1 MPTTRVMA
9 TALPYSL
16 ADDAT
21 HHLTAFVTLKL
32 DPGAADGEL
41 SDFPA
46 AADWVGTLQAGTW
59 ELITDGT
66 AAPLPLTVVPD
77 PDAPADAGAWAATLP
92 PTTPVSGFPAPM
104 VSDATW
110 NSYPANRLS
119 DRAVDLH
126 LATVAAAPTRPPGVL
141 GNPAVAGVLDRMS
154 QVSDTVPL
162 LRRMAEERA
171 GRAEAILRR
180 RTAEAAVSTGIRQGR
195 LDGGYASSV
204 SAQRSP
210 IEVLL
215 DDEGLDDRV
224 TRLLD
229 GELGRDHARDPVT
242 GMMADAHATRRY
254 YDRPEE
260 QTAYQPSPT
269 PGATTP
275 RPDTPTPDF
284 HARVASFGSTPVLLR
299 RLGLVVDLRF
309 ADPGQRAALVNATWV
324 ALRFTAA
331 NGADV
336 TGVAPPRTLVTV
348 AGDRF
353 EARSS
358 DAWSAGAVPLG
369 NDGWVLLDLDPD
381 ASGLKLDQHLRG
393 LPRAAATEVNGD
405 PASSAPGTLRTSGFG
420 LARTDRVAA
429 TRAATANAE
438 SMSAPDDAPGVLG
451 PEMTYDDLVRGLRLE
466 VWDDRSRRW
475 HSLHER
481 LVTVDAD
488 PGDGPRSVL
497 ADTPDTG
504 FLQLSGLNRVPGSD
518 ANPYYLHEVVAGW
531 DGWSLSAPRP
541 GRTIVHGPNGS
552 EQVVEEPDDEPATG
566 VQIRTRVAPGTLPRL
581 RWGMSYSFRLLGV
594 DLAGGTVIQ
603 PADPGPGEPPSPEAL
618 AAAREHLD
626 RLGRTYAA
634 RDAAGLLTAVRDHVL
649 AALPPEPPDDGL
661 GGWAPGLE
669 GAPAAPEPEAVPLP
683 EWLQTGEDAV
693 DSFVAARVAEGVR
706 RRTDDTTP
714 AAAAFDRVAAA
725 NATVLRGTETWR
737 VRPQLQGRPEDLAAA
752 AGLGDGAPAGGTTV
766 TAPRPYLRWA
776 PVPPP
781 TLVARNLLTT
791 GEQLSR
797 LVVRSGL
804 PVESPDAVSESARH
818 VVPAKTT
825 QLDAETAGR
834 FDLAI
839 GSTDAD
845 RQRMA
850 YAVSLAESGTLL
862 DQVIPSLDD
871 ANATRTQPDMVL
883 ASRANA
889 DPAAAVTLE
898 AITAHRDTPLG
909 EGQYVVHQTDDLVL
923 PYLPDPHAAG
933 VALVFYDAGAPH
945 TMVEPRALQA
955 VVVPFPGDWPRLE
968 PLRLVVEAGD
978 TLGAR
983 VEGRAIRVTMPPG
996 EQVRVAMSTSVR
1008 RRDLDDFGLWRA
1020 HPARLDESAAG
1031 FTPEQLVAAEV
1042 IARAAAS
1049 GWTWWLTPSVDL
1061 RLVHAT
1067 PGPARVPELL
1077 ALTCRP
1083 RPRGL
1088 TVAVLAGI
1096 ADVHG
1101 ASTDR
1106 LVVRARWT
1114 EWVDDVAAPGPV
1126 QVKRSDVVVNSP
1138 VGGTERWGLLFL
1150 VDFLPFGGSAAVAT
1164 LVDGDIGMHRA
1175 VATFPDTHRR
1185 TLTCTPSGATRY
1197 AEFFA
1202 PDALPAEDSP
1212 EVSGLPV
1219 VVEVPSSERPA
1230 APDVVEA
1237 VPLIRWEQRTE
1248 PEQPFALRRIR
1259 RSGVRVWLRRPWYS
1273 SGDGELLGVVLAG
1286 AQGGPDG
1293 AVSLWGRD
1301 PAYTGP
1307 KIAAGTVPPLVDPTQ
1322 LLLGSVSDQPVD
1334 RAARPVATARGVALA
1349 DVPETPPAVVLGY
1362 QPEFHPFRDHW
1373 FADIAMDDGP
1383 NLWPFVRLALAR
1395 YQPSSIEGC
1404 SLSAIGLTSWVQ
1416 PLPTRTT
1423 TVNRPDASHVRVTVT
1438 GVIALLRVPRVVG
1451 GVAGDDLDADTPT
1464 GQAARIDALLAG
1476 TRIVMA
1482 RLEHLPDGA
1491 SDLQWETVTYRR
1503 LPVVG
1508 TETGFTMRVT
1518 WSGELRLPEPLELRT
1533 PGTPTSAWRV
1543 VVEEQELLDADDPDQ
1558 PNLANQTV
1566 IVRRTVFADTI
1577 SL

>member
-1 MPTTRVMA
+1 MR
-9 TALPYSL
+9 
-16 ADDAT
+16 
-21 HHLTAFVTLKL
+21 
-32 DPGAADGEL
+32 
-41 SDFPA
+41 
-46 AADWVGTLQAGTW
+46 
-59 ELITDGT
+59 
-66 AAPLPLTVVPD
+66 
-77 PDAPADAGAWAATLP
+77 
-92 PTTPVSGFPAPM
+92 
-104 VSDATW
+104 
-110 NSYPANRLS
+110 
-119 DRAVDLH
+119 RAS
-126 LATVAAAPTRPPGVL
+126 A
-141 GNPAVAGVLDRMS
+141 
-154 QVSDTVPL
+154 
-162 LRRMAEERA
+162 
-171 GRAEAILRR
+171 
-180 RTAEAAVSTGIRQGR
+180 
-195 LDGGYASSV
+195 
-204 SAQRSP
+204 AQRSP

-224 TRLLD
+224 TGLLD
-229 GELGRDHARDPVT
+229 GELGRDHTGDPVT

-284 HARVASFGSTPVLLR
+284 HARVASFGSTPALLR

-309 ADPGQRAALVNATWV
+309 TDPGQRAALVNATWV
-324 ALRFTAA
+324 AVRFTAA
-331 NGADV
+331 DGADV
-336 TGVAPPRTLVTV
+336 TRVAPPRTLVTV

-381 ASGLKLDQHLRG
+381 ASGLKLDQLLRG

-451 PEMTYDDLVRGLRLE
+451 PEMSYDDLVRGLRLE

-541 GRTIVHGPNGS
+541 GRTIVHGPDGS

-566 VQIRTRVAPGTLPRL
+566 VQIRTRVAPATLPRL

-594 DLAGGTVIQ
+594 DLAGDTVIQ
-603 PADPGPGEPPSPEAL
+603 PADPGPGEPPSPEAV

-634 RDAAGLLTAVRDHVL
+634 RDAAGLLTAVRDQVL

-661 GGWAPGLE
+661 AGWAPGLE
-669 GAPAAPEPEAVPLP
+669 GAPTAAEPEAAPLP
-683 EWLQTGEDAV
+683 EWLQTGEGAV
-693 DSFVAARVAEGVR
+693 DGFVAARVAEGVR
-706 RRTDDTTP
+706 RRTDATSA

-725 NATVLRGTETWR
+725 NATVLRGAGRWR
-737 VRPQLQGRPEDLAAA
+737 VRPQLQGSPEDLAAA
-752 AGLGDGAPAGGTTV
+752 AGPGRDGAPAGPTTV

-804 PVESPDAVSESARH
+804 PAESPDAVSESVRH

-845 RQRMA
+845 QQRIA
-850 YAVSLAESGTLL
+850 YALSLAESGTLL

-883 ASRANA
+883 ASRPNA

-1008 RRDLDDFGLWRA
+1008 RRDLEYFGLWRA

-1126 QVKRSDVVVNSP
+1126 QVERSDVVVNSP

-1175 VATFPDTHRR
+1175 IATFPDTHRR

-1197 AEFFA
+1197 AEFFT

-1212 EVSGLPV
+1212 DVSGLPV

-1230 APDVVEA
+1230 APDIVEA

-1259 RSGVRVWLRRPWYS
+1259 RSGVRVWLRRPWFS

-1307 KIAAGTVPPLVDPTQ
+1307 KITAGHRAPARRPDPAAARERERPAGGPGRPARGHRPWRRARRRAGGPARRGPRLPAGVPSLPRPLVRGHRD
-1322 LLLGSVSDQPVD
+1322 G
-1334 RAARPVATARGVALA
+1334 RRARPVAVRPAGAGALPAELHRGVQPFSHRPDLVGAAAA
-1349 DVPETPPAVVLGY
+1349 DADHDRQPP
-1362 QPEFHPFRDHW
+1362 R
-1373 FADIAMDDGP
+1373 
-1383 NLWPFVRLALAR
+1383 RLARAGHGHR
-1395 YQPSSIEGC
+1395 G
-1404 SLSAIGLTSWVQ
+1404 
-1416 PLPTRTT
+1416 R
-1423 TVNRPDASHVRVTVT
+1423 RPA
-1438 GVIALLRVPRVVG
+1438 
-1451 GVAGDDLDADTPT
+1451 AD
-1464 GQAARIDALLAG
+1464 AAR
-1476 TRIVMA
+1476 
-1482 RLEHLPDGA
+1482 
-1491 SDLQWETVTYRR
+1491 SRR
-1503 LPVVG
+1503 
-1508 TETGFTMRVT
+1508 
-1518 WSGELRLPEPLELRT
+1518 
-1533 PGTPTSAWRV
+1533 
-1543 VVEEQELLDADDPDQ
+1543 
-1558 PNLANQTV
+1558 
-1566 IVRRTVFADTI
+1566 RRR
-1577 SL
+1577 